1 MTEVKLG
8 GIILTVWAIVFLG
21 LGFGVGYLVWHKP
34 YVYQVTITGQTPDIM
49 KQQQLSIPAPICPE
63 GKICSLDKDGH
74 VHVEN

>member
-21 LGFGVGYLVWHKP
+21 LGFGVGYLVWYKP
-34 YVYQVTITGQTPDIM
+34 YVYQVTITGQCTPDIM
-49 KQQQLSIPAPICPE
+49 KQQPAPICPE
-63 GKICSLDKDGH
+63 GKICSLDKEGH